1 MAAKEAKAKELEVSK
16 RPIIILS
23 VCVRIG
29 RQMPAAC
36 YVARIPVVSSKRNC

>member
-1 MAAKEAKAKELEVSK
+1 MAVKEAKAKELEVSK
-16 RPIIILS
+16 RPIILS